1 MMHHEITF
9 FFLHQT
15 RPSSANVAI
24 SCGLTSRIFQ
34 NLPEP
39 GQKEHNNCSRVV
51 TTNKT
56 GDHSHH
62 STSFITHIIMMGS
75 GLVRQRP
82 VRYQIVLFSAF
93 RRAPNRAFFCV
104 SSCSKSC
111 FFLRFVVLQIVLFS
125 AFRRAPNRAFFCV
138 SSCSKSCFF
147 LRFVVLQ
154 IVLFCLRFVVLQIV
168 LFCLRFVV
176 LQIVLFSLRFV
187 VLQIVLFSAFR
198 RAPNR
203 AFFCVSSCS
212 KSCIFLRFVVL
223 QIVLFSAFRRAP
235 NRAFFCVS
243 SCSKSCSKSCFFLRL
258 LVGQIL
264 FFTHSLFHIA
274 ASVPPC
280 LMYYSVCLLAKTL
293 GLALQFFPKATVLQ
307 MVLQIVLF
315 YSGLF
320 KTIKGKAQFIA
331 PFFAPEKLQFLWIPS

>member
-62 STSFITHIIMMGS
+62 STSFITHIIMMGFRL
-75 GLVRQRP
+75 GERQRP
-82 VRYQIVLFSAF
+82 VRYQIVLFSALRRAPNRAFFCVWSCSKSCSFLRFIVLQIVLFSAF

-138 SSCSKSCFF
+138 SSCSRSCF
-147 LRFVVLQ
+147 
-154 IVLFCLRFVVLQIV
+154 
-168 LFCLRFVV
+168 
-176 LQIVLFSLRFV
+176 
-187 VLQIVLFSAFR
+187 
-198 RAPNR
+198 
-203 AFFCVSSCS
+203 
-212 KSCIFLRFVVL
+212 FLRFVVL

-243 SCSKSCSKSCFFLRL
+243 SCAKSCFFLRF
-258 LVGQIL
+258 V
-264 FFTHSLFHIA
+264 
-274 ASVPPC
+274 
-280 LMYYSVCLLAKTL
+280 
-293 GLALQFFPKATVLQ
+293 
-307 MVLQIVLF
+307 VLQIVLF
-315 YSGLF
+315 SAF
-320 KTIKGKAQFIA
+320 RRAPNRAQNGA
-331 PFFAPEKLQFLWIPS
+331 FFCACSCAKLCFFRILQLRCLPVSCITMYVCLLRPWD

>member
-62 STSFITHIIMMGS
+62 STSFITHIIMVGFRL
-75 GLVRQRP
+75 GERQRP
-82 VRYQIVLFSAF
+82 VRYQIVLFSAL
-93 RRAPNRAFFCV
+93 RRAPNRAFFLRLVVLQIVLFSAFHRAPNRPFFCV

-125 AFRRAPNRAFFCV
+125 AFRRAPNRAFFRV

-147 LRFVVLQ
+147 LR
-154 IVLFCLRFVVLQIV
+154 
-168 LFCLRFVV
+168 
-176 LQIVLFSLRFV
+176 
-187 VLQIVLFSAFR
+187 
-198 RAPNR
+198 
-203 AFFCVSSCS
+203 S
-212 KSCIFLRFVVL
+212 K
-223 QIVLFSAFRRAP
+223 
-235 NRAFFCVS
+235 
-243 SCSKSCSKSCFFLRL
+243 K
-258 LVGQIL
+258 
-264 FFTHSLFHIA
+264 TFH
-274 ASVPPC
+274 
-280 LMYYSVCLLAKTL
+280 
-293 GLALQFFPKATVLQ
+293 
-307 MVLQIVLF
+307 
-315 YSGLF
+315 
-320 KTIKGKAQFIA
+320 
-331 PFFAPEKLQFLWIPS
+331 